1 MNKLIK
7 YGRIDV
13 KSLFFPRSILK
24 CKDVLD
30 KISQD
35 KLNRLTHNIV
45 KVSNA

>member
-1 MNKLIK
+1 MEELTCEI
-7 YGRIDV
+7 
-13 KSLFFPRSILK
+13 FFFFRRSILE

-35 KLNRLTHNIV
+35 KLSRLTHNIV

>member
-13 KSLFFPRSILK
+13 KSFFSPRSILE

-35 KLNRLTHNIV
+35 KLSRLTHNIV

>member
-1 MNKLIK
+1 MEELTLNLF
-7 YGRIDV
+7 
-13 KSLFFPRSILK
+13 FFPRSILE

-35 KLNRLTHNIV
+35 KLSRLTHNIV